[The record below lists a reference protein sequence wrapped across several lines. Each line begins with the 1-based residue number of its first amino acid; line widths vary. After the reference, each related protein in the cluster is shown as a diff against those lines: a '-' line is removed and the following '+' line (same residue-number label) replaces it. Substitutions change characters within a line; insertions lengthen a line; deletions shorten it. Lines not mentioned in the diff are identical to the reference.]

1 MMGYGYN
8 MMGSWLGM
16 MIIPLIFI
24 VILVVVVFKLGQSNN
39 AKDIKDNSLNILNE
53 RFARG
58 EINEDEYKRKKD
70 LLKKY

>member
-1 MMGYGYN
+1 MMSYGYN